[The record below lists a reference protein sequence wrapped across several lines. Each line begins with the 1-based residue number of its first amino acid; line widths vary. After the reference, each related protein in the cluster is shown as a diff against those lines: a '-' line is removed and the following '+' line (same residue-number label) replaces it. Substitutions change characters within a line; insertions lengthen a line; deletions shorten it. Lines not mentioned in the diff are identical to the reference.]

1 MSQLF
6 NENQSLEG
14 TDLTEG
20 LNTEQKAA
28 VLHRGGPLL
37 ILAGAGSGKTRVLT
51 HRIAHL
57 VQTGDA
63 RPEQILAIT
72 FTNKAATEM
81 RERAERLV
89 GARARAMWLTT
100 FHSACARILRSEAEL
115 LGYTRGYTIYDSA
128 DSQRLIRQCLEARE
142 VDIKRYPPRLI
153 QSIISRA
160 KNQLMNAQ
168 TYGQHVDGVVDEVAA
183 AVYETYERRL
193 RDMNAMDFDDLL
205 LRSVE
210 LWQKFPDVLERYQNV
225 FQHILVDEYQD
236 TNAAQY
242 EWVELLAK
250 KHRNLVVVGDDDQSI
265 YGFRGADVRNIID
278 FEKDF
283 PDAAVIKLEQN
294 YRSTGRILDAAH
306 AVVSRN
312 SGRKG
317 KKLWTDGP
325 QGEKIKLRQLTDEHE
340 EARYVAGEI
349 QRLTEAGLSNN
360 DVAVFYR
367 TNAQSRVLE
376 DTLVRYRM
384 PYQVIGG
391 TRFYERAEV
400 KDAIAYLTVLAN
412 PNDQVSLQRIINVP
426 RRGLGKTSVDRLL
439 AYANTTGEPALDL
452 VGRAEEVPG
461 LGGAA
466 LKSLARFSEIMTSL
480 REKAATEKHVG
491 DILEA
496 VINQSGYADALK
508 AESTIESEGR
518 LENLAELVGLARE
531 YDLNAV
537 GDEDAGLAPFLQ
549 QVALFSDQ
557 DAIKD
562 DDGQITLMT
571 LHNAKG
577 LEFPVVFM
585 IGMEEGIFPHS
596 RAVDSGDIEE
606 ERRLCYVGIT
616 RARENLYVTH
626 AARRMLFGESG
637 WNDPSRFL
645 DEIPD
650 EHLDRIVETSGAGS
664 YGRSGVA
671 GPGSFRAS
679 AGSGASG
686 GGGFGGGSAGGGSL
700 PMARFKSGD
709 DVEHANFGEG
719 VVIGVEPGNMIV
731 VRFTAD
737 GSERKFI
744 ADYAP
749 ITKRVGA
756 GA

>member
-1 MSQLF
+1 MDQLF
-6 NENQSLEG
+6 AD
-14 TDLTEG
+14 TDLTAG
-20 LNTEQKAA
+20 LNPPQKAA

-51 HRIAHL
+51 HRIGHL

-81 RERAERLV
+81 RERAQELI
-89 GARARAMWLTT
+89 GGRANAMWLTT
-100 FHSACARILRSEAEL
+100 FHSACARILRSEAER

-128 DSQRLIRQCLEARE
+128 DSQRLVRQCMDSRE
-142 VDIKRYPPRLI
+142 IDSKRFPPRMI

-160 KNQLMNAQ
+160 KNQLENAAQ
-168 TYGQHVDGVVDEVAA
+168 FEKHTDGVVDEVVA
-183 AVYETYERRL
+183 AVYTSYERRL
-193 RDMNAMDFDDLL
+193 REMNAMDFDDLL

-210 LWQKFPDVLERYQNV
+210 LFQTYPDVLARYRNV
-225 FQHILVDEYQD
+225 FQHIMVDEYQD
-236 TNAAQY
+236 TNSAQY
-242 EWVELLAK
+242 KWVELLAHE
-250 KHRNLVVVGDDDQSI
+250 HRNLVVVGDDDQSI
-265 YGFRGADVRNIID
+265 YGFRGADVRNILD

-283 PDAAVIKLEQN
+283 PDAEVIKLEQN
-294 YRSTGRILDAAH
+294 YRSTGRILEAAH
-306 AVVSRN
+306 AVVARN
-312 SGRKG
+312 SGRRS

-325 QGEKIKLRQLTDEHE
+325 DGDKLKVRQLTDEHE

-349 QRLTEAGLSNN
+349 QRLTENGISND

-367 TNAQSRVLE
+367 TNAMSRVLE
-376 DTLVRYRM
+376 DTFVRYRM

-391 TRFYERAEV
+391 TRFYERAEI
-400 KDAIAYLTVLAN
+400 KDALAYLTMLAN
-412 PNDQVSLQRIINVP
+412 PSDQVSLQRIINSP
-426 RRGLGKTSVDRLL
+426 RRGIGKTTVDRLL
-439 AYANTTGEPALDL
+439 GYANTTGEPVLEL

-466 LKSLARFSEIMTSL
+466 LKSLARFAEMMDSL

-491 DILEA
+491 DLLQA
-496 VINQSGYADALK
+496 VLDQSGYTDTLQ
-508 AESTIESEGR
+508 AESAGDPQALTR
-518 LENLAELVGLARE
+518 LDNLAEFVGMARE
-531 YDLNAV
+531 YDLNSI
-537 GDEDAGLAPFLQ
+537 GDDEAGLEAFLQ

-557 DAIKD
+557 DAIESD
-562 DDGQITLMT
+562 EGQITLMT

-585 IGMEEGIFPHS
+585 MGLEEGIFPHS

-616 RARENLYVTH
+616 RARESLYLTR
-626 AARRMLFGESG
+626 AARRMIFGESG
-637 WNDPSRFL
+637 WNEASRFL
-645 DEIPD
+645 DEIPA
-650 EHLDRIVETSGAGS
+650 EHTDVEVEVSRGGS
-664 YGRSGVA
+664 YGR
-671 GPGSFRAS
+671 PGGDSYRAS
-679 AGSGASG
+679 SGSGASA
-686 GGGFGGGSAGGGSL
+686 GGSGGTL
-700 PMARFKSGD
+700 PMARFKIGD
-709 DVEHANFGEG
+709 DVQHANFGEG
-719 VVIGVEPGNMIV
+719 VIIGVEPGNMIV
-731 VRFTAD
+731 VRFTGD

>member
-1 MSQLF
+1 VTQLF
-6 NENQSLEG
+6 TD
-14 TDLTEG
+14 TDLTAG
-20 LNTEQKAA
+20 LNEPQKAA

-57 VQTGDA
+57 VQSGDA
-63 RPEQILAIT
+63 RPDQILAIT
-72 FTNKAATEM
+72 FTNKAAKEM
-81 RERAERLV
+81 RERAEKLV
-89 GARARAMWLTT
+89 GPRANAMWLTT
-100 FHSACARILRSEAEL
+100 FHSACARILRSEAER

-128 DSQRLIRQCLEARE
+128 DSQRLIRQCMDARE
-142 VDIKRYPPRLI
+142 VDNKRFPPRMI

-160 KNQLMNAQ
+160 KNQLENAAQ
-168 TYGQHVDGVVDEVAA
+168 FATHVDGVVDEVVS

-193 RDMNAMDFDDLL
+193 REMNAMDFDDLL
-205 LRSVE
+205 LRTVE
-210 LWQKFPDVLERYQNV
+210 LFQTYPEVLDRYRNV
-225 FQHILVDEYQD
+225 FQQILVDEYQD
-236 TNAAQY
+236 TNSSQY
-242 EWVELLAK
+242 KLVELLAHE
-250 KHRNLVVVGDDDQSI
+250 HRNLVVVGDDDQSI
-265 YGFRGADVRNIID
+265 YGFRGADVRNILD

-306 AVVSRN
+306 AVVARN
-312 SGRKG
+312 QGRKG

-325 QGEKIKLRQLTDEHE
+325 TGDKLKRRQLSDEHE

-349 QRLTEAGLSNN
+349 QRITEGGVSNN

-400 KDAIAYLTVLAN
+400 KDALAYLTVLAN
-412 PNDQVSLQRIINVP
+412 PNDQVSLQRIINSP
-426 RRGLGKTSVDRLL
+426 RRGIGKTTVDRLM
-439 AYANTTGEPALDL
+439 AYSNTTGEPVLDL
-452 VGRAEEVPG
+452 IGRAEEVPT

-466 LKSLARFSEIMTSL
+466 LKALALFSEVVASL
-480 REKAATEKHVG
+480 RAKAANERHVG

-496 VINQSGYADALK
+496 VITESGYADALK
-508 AESTIESEGR
+508 AEASIESEGR
-518 LENLAELVGLARE
+518 LENLQELVGLARE
-531 YDLNAV
+531 YDLNSV
-537 GDEDAGLAPFLQ
+537 GDDEAGLEMFLQ

-557 DAIKD
+557 DAIED

-585 IGMEEGIFPHS
+585 LEEGIFPHS

-616 RARENLYVTH
+616 RARENLYLTH
-626 AARRMLFGESG
+626 ASRRMLFGETG
-637 WNDPSRFL
+637 WNEPSRFL
-645 DEIPD
+645 DEIPE
-650 EHLDRIVETSGAGS
+650 EHVDIVVETSNSGSYTQAGS
-664 YGRSGVA
+664 SGYKA
-671 GPGSFRAS
+671 SSGGSSF
-679 AGSGASG
+679 GSGS
-686 GGGFGGGSAGGGSL
+686 SGGGSL
-700 PMARFKSGD
+700 PMARFKTGD
-709 DVEHANFGEG
+709 DVTHANFGDG
-719 VVIGVEPGNMIV
+719 VIIGVEPGNMIV
-731 VRFTAD
+731 VRFTDD

>member
-1 MSQLF
+1 MEQLF
-6 NENQSLEG
+6 ADI
-14 TDLTEG
+14 DLTEG
-20 LNTEQKAA
+20 LNDPQKAA
-28 VLHRGGPLL
+28 VVHRGGPLL

-57 VQTGDA
+57 IQTGDA

-72 FTNKAATEM
+72 FTNKAAAEM
-81 RERAERLV
+81 RERAEKLI
-89 GARARAMWLTT
+89 GPRAGAMWLTT
-100 FHSACARILRSEAEL
+100 FHSACARILRSEAER

-128 DSQRLIRQCLEARE
+128 DSQRLVRQAMESLE
-142 VDIKRYPPRLI
+142 VDSKRFPPRMI

-160 KNQLMNAQ
+160 KNQLESAAKFAN
-168 TYGQHVDGVVDEVAA
+168 HVDGVVDEIVAE
-183 AVYETYERRL
+183 VYGVYERRL
-193 RDMNAMDFDDLL
+193 REMNAMDFDDLL
-205 LRSVE
+205 MRSVE
-210 LWQKFPDVLERYQNV
+210 LFETYPEVLDRYRSL
-225 FQHILVDEYQD
+225 FQQILVDEYQD
-236 TNAAQY
+236 TNSAQY
-242 EWVELLAK
+242 KWVELLAH

-265 YGFRGADVRNIID
+265 YGFRGADVRNILD

-283 PDAAVIKLEQN
+283 PDAEVIKLEQN
-294 YRSTGRILDAAH
+294 YRSTGRILEAAH
-306 AVVSRN
+306 AVVARN
-312 SGRKG
+312 SGRKS

-325 QGEKIKLRQLTDEHE
+325 EGEKIRLRQLTDEHE

-400 KDAIAYLTVLAN
+400 KDALAYLTVLAN
-412 PNDQVSLQRIINVP
+412 PSDQVSLQRIINSP
-426 RRGLGKTSVDRLL
+426 KRGIGKTTLDRLL
-439 AYANTTGEPALDL
+439 AHANTSGEAALDL
-452 VGRAEEVPG
+452 IGRAEEVPG

-466 LKSLARFSEIMTSL
+466 LKALARFSESL
-480 REKAATEKHVG
+480 DAMRQKAASEKHVG
-491 DILEA
+491 DLLEF
-496 VINQSGYADALK
+496 VLDQSGYFDYLK
-508 AESTIESEGR
+508 AESAGDPQALTR
-518 LENLAELVGLARE
+518 LENLQELVGLARE
-531 YDLNAV
+531 YDLNAI
-537 GDEDAGLAPFLQ
+537 GDDDAGLESFLQ

-557 DAIKD
+557 DAIDD

-585 IGMEEGIFPHS
+585 LGLEEGIFPHS

-616 RARENLYVTH
+616 RARENLYLTH
-626 AARRMLFGESG
+626 AARRMIFGESG
-637 WNDPSRFL
+637 WNEPSRFL

-650 EHLDRIVETSGAGS
+650 EHLDVAVEVESGGS
-664 YGRSGVA
+664 YGTGSRKA
-671 GPGSFRAS
+671 GIAAS
-679 AGSGASG
+679 SGANSRPG
-686 GGGFGGGSAGGGSL
+686 AGTL
-700 PMARFKSGD
+700 PMARFKIGD
-709 DVEHANFGEG
+709 DVEHANFGSG

-731 VRFTAD
+731 VRFSDD

>member
-1 MSQLF
+1 VSQLF
-6 NENQSLEG
+6 TD
-14 TDLTEG
+14 TDLTAG
-20 LNTEQKAA
+20 LNEPQKAA

-63 RPEQILAIT
+63 RPDQILAIT
-72 FTNKAATEM
+72 FTNKAAKEM
-81 RERAERLV
+81 RERAEKLV
-89 GARARAMWLTT
+89 GPRANAMWLTT
-100 FHSACARILRSEAEL
+100 FHSACARILRSEAER
-115 LGYTRGYTIYDSA
+115 LGYTRGYTIYDSS
-128 DSQRLIRQCLEARE
+128 DSQRLIRQCMDSRE
-142 VDIKRYPPRLI
+142 VDNKRFPPRMI

-160 KNQLMNAQ
+160 KNQLENAAQ
-168 TYGQHVDGVVDEVAA
+168 YKTHVDGVVDEVVA

-193 RDMNAMDFDDLL
+193 REMNAMDFDDLL
-205 LRSVE
+205 LRTVE
-210 LWQKFPDVLERYQNV
+210 LFQTYPEVLDRYRNV
-225 FQHILVDEYQD
+225 FQQILVDEYQD
-236 TNAAQY
+236 TNSSQY
-242 EWVELLAK
+242 KLVELLAHE
-250 KHRNLVVVGDDDQSI
+250 HRNLVVVGDDDQSI
-265 YGFRGADVRNIID
+265 YGFRGADVRNILD

-325 QGEKIKLRQLTDEHE
+325 KGDKLKRRQLSDEHE

-349 QRLTEAGLSNN
+349 QRLTEGGISNN

-400 KDAIAYLTVLAN
+400 KDALAYLTVLAN
-412 PNDQVSLQRIINVP
+412 PNDQVSLQRIINSP
-426 RRGLGKTSVDRLL
+426 RRGIGKTTVDRLM
-439 AYANTTGEPALDL
+439 AYANTTGEPVLDL
-452 VGRAEEVPG
+452 IGRAEEVPN

-466 LKSLARFSEIMTSL
+466 LKALALFSEIVAGL
-480 REKAATEKHVG
+480 RAKAANERHVG

-496 VINQSGYADALK
+496 VITESGYADALK
-508 AESTIESEGR
+508 AEASIESEGR
-518 LENLAELVGLARE
+518 LENLQELVGLARE
-531 YDLNAV
+531 YDLNSV
-537 GDEDAGLAPFLQ
+537 GDDEAGPEMFLQ

-557 DAIKD
+557 DAIED

-571 LHNAKG
+571 IHNAKG

-616 RARENLYVTH
+616 RARENLYLTH
-626 AARRMLFGESG
+626 ASRRMLFGESG

-645 DEIPD
+645 DEIPE
-650 EHLDRIVETSGAGS
+650 EHIDLAVETSGTSGS
-664 YGRSGVA
+664 YSR
-671 GPGSFRAS
+671 PGSADYAAS
-679 AGSGASG
+679 SGGSFGSGS
-686 GGGFGGGSAGGGSL
+686 SGGGSL
-700 PMARFKSGD
+700 PMARFKIGD
-709 DVEHANFGEG
+709 DVTHANFGEG

-731 VRFTAD
+731 VRFTDD